1 MGLQAPVLPSQAEGK
16 VSLHCLAAIK
26 PPGDFDSQQLRQIP
40 SQELY
45 VSGQRLSFKAKI
57 SWPQH

>member
-26 PPGDFDSQQLRQIP
+26 PPGYLDFQSLREITG
-40 SQELY
+40 QELY
-45 VSGQRLSFKAKI
+45 FCGQRISFKTKL
-57 SWPQH
+57 S